1 MREIIVER
9 KYDRGF
15 GYNVTETY
23 FREDE
28 QFYCETYVTGYCLA
42 NRKIELITVDEV
54 EKAIRAEQDKH
65 ISELAKLQ
73 ENLKKL
79 LTKQPRGAIIK
90 TQKGSEKN
98 EKSSEV
104 KHTN

>member
-9 KYDRGF
+9 KYNRGF

-28 QFYCETYVTGYCLA
+28 QFYCETYVTGYCLTQ
-42 NRKIELITVDEV
+42 RKIELIAVDEV

-65 ISELAKLQ
+65 IRELAKLQ
-73 ENLKKL
+73 ENLEKL

-98 EKSSEV
+98 EKSSQI
-104 KHTN
+104 KPIN